1 MDITRRAFVGGAAAF
16 ALIQEAFATRAA
28 NVHAYSTPAAK
39 SALMCRRLYLDI
51 CGRLPRRAEVEAYIA
66 DRSTRKQ
73 EALVDKL
80 LASTDYADYW
90 SLRYCDFLRV
100 KSEFP
105 INLWPN
111 AVYVYHRR
119 VRNSILRDEPW
130 NDFARALLYGRGS
143 NFRVPES
150 NFLRAI
156 DRASAHIDRE
166 LSEMAAN
173 AFLLEPTDKYARYFS
188 RVVYR
193 NTREWKE
200 ELVTLKDGP
209 ADASP
214 EAFMEQLEG
223 PLAKQFFS
231 TPIQRVHWWVYGKK
245 ANGATVQNWMA
256 AFRKGG
262 WRLKPLLKHVFM
274 SQAYKAM
281 PAVPGKRGASG
292 FPARRLDAEVL
303 DDTICELTGLTRSLE
318 STAPEPYT
326 FLPPNRKSVLIEDG
340 SITSSFLILFG
351 KPTRDKGL
359 MSERD
364 NTITAKQ
371 RLYLFNSVRV
381 WNGLGAM
388 VKAPEFAKLD
398 HRRQIEDL
406 YYRFL
411 SRPPDQAEYFLFDKR
426 EKVDAR
432 VIAWHLLN
440 TREFL
445 YRI

>member
-1 MDITRRAFVGGAAAF
+1 MGGAAAF
-16 ALIQEAFATRAA
+16 ALIQDAFAARAA
-28 NVHAYSTPAAK
+28 DVRTYSTAPAKA
-39 SALMCRRLYLDI
+39 ALMCRRLYLDI
-51 CGRLPRRAEVEAYIA
+51 CGRLPRRAEVEAYLA
-66 DRSTRKQ
+66 DRDSRKQ
-73 EALVDKL
+73 EKLVDTL

-90 SLRYCDFLRV
+90 SMRYCDFLRV

-143 NFRVPES
+143 NFRVPEA

-156 DRASAHIDRE
+156 DRSSPHVDCE

-173 AFLLEPTDKYARYFS
+173 AFLLDPTDKYARYFS
-188 RVVYR
+188 RVGWK

-200 ELVTLKDGP
+200 EIVFLKDGP
-209 ADASP
+209 ADATP

-223 PLAKQFFS
+223 PLSKQFFA
-231 TPIQRVHWWVYGKK
+231 TPINRVHMWVYGSK
-245 ANGATVQNWMA
+245 ASNATVQDWMA

-262 WRLKPLLKHVFM
+262 WRLKPLLKHVFN
-274 SQAYKAM
+274 SPAYKAL
-281 PAVPGKRGASG
+281 PAIPGRRGASG
-292 FPARRLDAEVL
+292 FPARRIDAEVL
-303 DDTICELTGLTRSLE
+303 DDIICEFTGLTRSLE

-326 FLPPNRKSVLIEDG
+326 FLPPRRKSVLTEDG

-359 MSERD
+359 MEERD

-371 RLYLFNSVRV
+371 RLYLFNSARI
-381 WNGLGAM
+381 WDGLGAM
-388 VKAPEFAKLD
+388 VSEPEFAKLD
-398 HRRQIEDL
+398 HRHQIEDL

-411 SRPPDQAEYFLFDKR
+411 SRPPDPAEYFLFDKK
-426 EKVDAR
+426 ENVPAR
-432 VIAWHLLN
+432 DVAWHLLN